1 MRFLESDM
9 RRPLN
14 WIVVAISLLM
24 LFANR
29 MVADPVTAA
38 RAPATSA
45 TPGPFA
51 YVQEDGTEIFLA
63 VPESA
68 VLPPESFEDVHANS
82 GFLDPADPKTAVYT
96 WTAPLVTA
104 ERPAYQ

>member
-1 MRFLESDM
+1 M

-24 LFANR
+24 LLANR

-38 RAPATSA
+38 RAPAVST

-68 VLPPESFEDVHANS
+68 VLPPVSFEEVHANS
-82 GFLDPADPKTAVYT
+82 GFDDPADPKTAVYT
-96 WTAPLVTA
+96 WTAPLVSA
-104 ERPAYQ
+104 EPPAYQ